1 VFLILKV
8 EPFAT
13 DLLDGLR
20 VSGFLWHGRFFFAG
34 DRMDGWVGFG
44 STVIAGGDR
53 ACLVDLD
60 GVG

>member
-1 VFLILKV
+1 MDV
-8 EPFAT
+8 
-13 DLLDGLR
+13 
-20 VSGFLWHGRFFFAG
+20 FFAG

-53 ACLVDLD
+53 AFLVDLD

>member
-1 VFLILKV
+1 MDV
-8 EPFAT
+8 
-13 DLLDGLR
+13 
-20 VSGFLWHGRFFFAG
+20 FFAG

-60 GVG
+60 GVV